1 MRTRECF
8 LLAYVMVLPPR
19 ARMPDIGR
27 PQKAQ
32 CSVPNQIKWT
42 SKVEGTHIILP
53 RMTLPWHLVAMS
65 FHFIGFEKKIDLF
78 EPRDFGRRT
87 ALEKER
93 EWAETLP

>member
-1 MRTRECF
+1 MHTSPARKDGP
-8 LLAYVMVLPPR
+8 LLLTL
-19 ARMPDIGR
+19 IS
-27 PQKAQ
+27 QS
-32 CSVPNQIKWT
+32 SVPNQIKWT

>member
-1 MRTRECF
+1 M
-8 LLAYVMVLPPR
+8 
-19 ARMPDIGR
+19 
-27 PQKAQ
+27 
-32 CSVPNQIKWT
+32 
-42 SKVEGTHIILP
+42 EGTHIILP

>member
-1 MRTRECF
+1 
-8 LLAYVMVLPPR
+8 
-19 ARMPDIGR
+19 
-27 PQKAQ
+27 
-32 CSVPNQIKWT
+32 
-42 SKVEGTHIILP
+42 
-53 RMTLPWHLVAMS
+53 MTLPWHLVATS